1 MPCHQWPDPCTVG
14 IIGYEPVLSGV
25 DGCCVLQDSLQR
37 ATSQPLCPLLKQQ
50 ASETFASSSVVRRP
64 TSRQSKYPANN
75 FPFSS
80 NVFSL
85 LSIHPRHALP
95 SPLLQLPQT
104 ATNCALHRPAINPV
118 LFLLLTRAAY
128 SLLCVLF
135 VVVDRQ
141 SSQNLSLHHAF
152 IFRRPPLDHL
162 DG

>member
-1 MPCHQWPDPCTVG
+1 MVAVSCRIPCKEQQG
-14 IIGYEPVLSGV
+14 QG
-25 DGCCVLQDSLQR
+25 
-37 ATSQPLCPLLKQQ
+37 QPLWHLCPLKQH
-50 ASETFASSSVVRRP
+50 ARTFASSCVRAVLP
-64 TSRQSKYPANN
+64 PAKEISCKYL
-75 FPFSS
+75 PFFI

-104 ATNCALHRPAINPV
+104 ATNCALHRPAIKPV